1 MPGLHTVVAAT
12 DLSPASAPALAR
24 AADLAERTGAAL
36 HVVFAHLLFRSD
48 GAASGGRA
56 ESVLRLR
63 VEQFAAET
71 LGVPAA
77 DLELTVAI
85 VRDVS
90 APEAITGYAE
100 SVDADVLVVGTHGRT
115 GLGRLLLGSVA
126 ERCVGLAPCPVMAVP
141 AKAPQAAPGPDAPI
155 LVPVD
160 FSERSRAAVGVA
172 QSLAAR
178 YDAPLELVHVV
189 RDAGPY
195 PDLVPDYVSL
205 SDIDPEE
212 GERSRQ
218 RLLRLA
224 PEASGVHVLMG
235 SPSRV
240 LPHLAESLGAGL
252 LVMGT
257 HGRRGAAHALLGSV
271 AEATLR
277 RAPCPVL
284 TLRTSDL
291 KSPKRVSTRPSRL
304 PVS

>member
-1 MPGLHTVVAAT
+1 MPGLQTVVAAT
-12 DLSPASAPALAR
+12 DLSPASAPALIR
-24 AADLAERTGAAL
+24 AADLARRTGADL
-36 HVVFAHLLFRSD
+36 HVLFAHLLFRAD

-56 ESVLRLR
+56 EGVLRLQ
-63 VEQFAAET
+63 VERFAAET
-71 LGVPAA
+71 LGVASA
-77 DLELTVAI
+77 DLGLTVAI

-90 APEAITGYAE
+90 APEAIARYAE
-100 SVDADVLVVGTHGRT
+100 SADADVLVVGTHGRT

-126 ERCVGLAPCPVMAVP
+126 ERCVGIAPCPVMAVP
-141 AKAPQAAPGPDAPI
+141 ARSSEASPGSDAPI
-155 LVPVD
+155 VVPID
-160 FSERSRAAVGVA
+160 FSERSRAALTVA
-172 QSLAAR
+172 TSLAAR
-178 YDAPLELVHVV
+178 YDAPIEVVHVV
-189 RDAGPY
+189 HDAGPY

-205 SDIDPEE
+205 SDIDPEA
-212 GERSRQ
+212 GERCRA
-218 RLLRLA
+218 RLMRLA

-284 TLRTSDL
+284 TLRTADL
-291 KSPKRVSTRPSRL
+291 TPPKRLPSRPSRL

>member
-1 MPGLHTVVAAT
+1 MPGLQTVVAAS
-12 DLSPASAPALAR
+12 DLSPASAPALLRAR
-24 AADLAERTGAAL
+24 ELADRTGASL
-36 HVVFAHLLFRSD
+36 HLVFAHLLFRAD
-48 GAASGGRA
+48 ADASGARA

-63 VEQFAAET
+63 LEQFAADT
-71 LGVPAA
+71 LGVPAD
-77 DLELTVAI
+77 DLDVVLAV

-90 APEAITGYAE
+90 APEAITRYAD

-126 ERCVGLAPCPVMAVP
+126 ERCVGLAPCPVLAVP
-141 AKAPQAAPGPDAPI
+141 AKTPLAAPGPEAPV

-160 FSERSRAAVGVA
+160 FSDRSRAAVAVGT
-172 QSLAAR
+172 SLAAR
-178 YDAPLELVHVV
+178 YGAPLELVHVV

-205 SDIDPEE
+205 SDVDPEE
-212 GERSRQ
+212 GERARQ

-224 PEASGVHVLMG
+224 PGASGVHVLMG
-235 SPSRV
+235 SPTRV
-240 LPHLAESLGAGL
+240 LPHLAESIGAGL

-284 TLRTSDL
+284 TLRTADL
-291 KSPKRVSTRPSRL
+291 AAPKRVPARPSRL